1 MDAKIKKASLD
12 YLQLEKEFDDAKRN
26 EPLIPT
32 DDKDRTGYINK
43 LKAEIA
49 ALKTERVLLN

>member
-1 MDAKIKKASLD
+1 MDTKIKKASMD
-12 YLQLEKEFDDAKRN
+12 YLQLEKEYDEAKRN
-26 EPLIPT
+26 ESIIPV

-49 ALKTERVLLN
+49 ALKT